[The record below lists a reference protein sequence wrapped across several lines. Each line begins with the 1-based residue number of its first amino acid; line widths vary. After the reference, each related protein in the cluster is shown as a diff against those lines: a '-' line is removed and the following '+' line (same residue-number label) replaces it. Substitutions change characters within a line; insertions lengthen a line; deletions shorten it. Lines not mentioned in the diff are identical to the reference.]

1 MREGRRGRHDLG
13 AGDIDAGIGLLLN
26 GDEHVFDLIRRLG
39 AIDRGIDDGMI
50 HEQHVLLG
58 TAIPGTRIGRE
69 PAVEAVI
76 GPERVHQRGLVVGRA
91 PHPPVGHARPLGDC
105 VSLRDEFLPRAGRT
119 EELMGIPARASVG
132 RPSQTILRL
141 GIVQRVIEPRD
152 GARGVAE
159 RRMCGHVVD
168 ALAVDIDVTPIAQAR
183 EIFRA
188 REWPSFGCNDV
199 LGLHRPVFLA
209 YAAPWHPRRKVSMH
223 APPAVGQWGATPA
236 CRLRLSLPTGPS
248 HTAVPAVAGPA
259 APC

>member
-1 MREGRRGRHDLG
+1 MRAHS
-13 AGDIDAGIGLLLN
+13 
-26 GDEHVFDLIRRLG
+26 
-39 AIDRGIDDGMI
+39 AIASRCA
-50 HEQHVLLG
+50 
-58 TAIPGTRIGRE
+58 TSSSRE
-69 PAVEAVI
+69 
-76 GPERVHQRGLVVGRA
+76 RA
-91 PHPPVGHARPLGDC
+91 ARKNLWVYPP
-105 VSLRDEFLPRAGRT
+105 
-119 EELMGIPARASVG
+119 
-132 RPSQTILRL
+132 
-141 GIVQRVIEPRD
+141 D

-223 APPAVGQWGATPA
+223 ALASSRAMGCHSGMPGRALSSHRAPPYRGA
-236 CRLRLSLPTGPS
+236 
-248 HTAVPAVAGPA
+248 AVAGPA